1 MGKPY
6 AVDLRLVVIRLIGE
20 GHTRAEVSEL
30 CAISL
35 SSVGRYLKRHRETGS
50 VRPEKFG
57 GHKRHALER
66 HADRLRGWIGLQP
79 DLTLAEIRAR
89 LAGMRVYVAISSIC
103 RFLNHIGLT
112 FKKSTARGRAGPSG
126 RRRGAPPL
134 AAPAA

>member
-6 AVDLRLVVIRLIGE
+6 ADDLRLVVIRLIRE

-35 SSVGRYLKRHRETGS
+35 SSVGRYLKRQRETGS
-50 VRPEKFG
+50 VSPEKFG
-57 GHKRHALER
+57 GHKRHSLER
-66 HADRLRGWIGLQP
+66 HADRLRKWIGLRP

-89 LAGMRVYVAISSIC
+89 LAGMRVSVAISSIC

-112 FKKSTARGRAGPSG
+112 FKKSPARGRAGPSG
-126 RRRGAPPL
+126 RRRRTPSM